1 MLPHQHDE
9 KAEQLL
15 QHIPAAADFTL
26 PANLFSQLGDDT
38 RLRLFWLLCHCEA
51 CVTNLSAMMQ
61 MSSPALSHHLRLL
74 KDAGLIVSHRCG
86 KEVHYQAAETPEAH
100 ALHDAMEALMAI
112 TCPMADRRA

>member
-15 QHIPAAADFTL
+15 QHIPEAENFTL
-26 PANLFSQLGDDT
+26 LADLFGQLSDGT
-38 RLRLFWLLCHCEA
+38 RLRLFWLLCHCEE
-51 CVTNLSAMMQ
+51 CVTNLSAMMP

-86 KEVHYQAAETPEAH
+86 KEVHYRAAETPEART
-100 ALHDAMEALMAI
+100 LHGAMEALMAI
-112 TCPMADRRA
+112 ACPTADHV